1 MKLFLKARGHN
12 WFQFS
17 RVQNRGFIMAQLS
30 VFQTN
35 FIRTA
40 IQNWTQRSQMSVK
53 FWSPL
58 LFGKHVIPIM
68 AEAPAALGSMVFH
81 PQKQSGVIW
90 RSNREKWTQ
99 RNQKSA
105 CSTETSWATSSWIG
119 IISSPDSLVFHPPL
133 KSSPSSGH
141 RYKSTGRAQ
150 RNRYKRNN
158 QTPWQDTQTL
168 ILGCLIVPGD
178 IFLQKLDLSQA

>member
-1 MKLFLKARGHN
+1 
-12 WFQFS
+12 
-17 RVQNRGFIMAQLS
+17 MAQLS

-35 FIRTA
+35 FIRIA
-40 IQNWTQRSQMSVK
+40 IQKWTQRSQMSVK

-119 IISSPDSLVFHPPL
+119 IISSPDSLVFHPFCQYCQSAQNQP
-133 KSSPSSGH
+133 KSQFLFHRNCSPH
-141 RYKSTGRAQ
+141 
-150 RNRYKRNN
+150 
-158 QTPWQDTQTL
+158 DLCIMTL
-168 ILGCLIVPGD
+168 AVTLLATH
-178 IFLQKLDLSQA
+178 S

>member
-1 MKLFLKARGHN
+1 
-12 WFQFS
+12 
-17 RVQNRGFIMAQLS
+17 MAQLS

-40 IQNWTQRSQMSVK
+40 IQKWTQRSQMSVK

-58 LFGKHVIPIM
+58 VFGKHVIPIM

-141 RYKSTGRAQ
+141 RYKSRGRAQ

-158 QTPWQDTQTL
+158 QTP
-168 ILGCLIVPGD
+168 
-178 IFLQKLDLSQA
+178 

>member
-1 MKLFLKARGHN
+1 
-12 WFQFS
+12 
-17 RVQNRGFIMAQLS
+17 
-30 VFQTN
+30 
-35 FIRTA
+35 
-40 IQNWTQRSQMSVK
+40 
-53 FWSPL
+53 
-58 LFGKHVIPIM
+58 M

-141 RYKSTGRAQ
+141 RYKS
-150 RNRYKRNN
+150 KRG
-158 QTPWQDTQTL
+158 TKES
-168 ILGCLIVPGD
+168 
-178 IFLQKLDLSQA
+178 LQKKQSDTMTRHSDTDFRLFNWTWRHFPPKVGFVSGLKYQ